1 MSRTSSTLLDLA
13 EQILSGRIRMPRG
26 RGARIAAILGRTA
39 LEDVVEERCAKHGL
53 DVSQASMRVK
63 LACLR
68 AVAQSVA
75 GEAAM
80 AWWGLSRACHQH
92 AYEVAP
98 HRAEVAHL
106 VGRVRELATS
116 APEEPQTWPDVTR

>member
-1 MSRTSSTLLDLA
+1 MTRTAGTLLDLA
-13 EQILSGRIRMPRG
+13 ELILSGRIRMPRG

-39 LEDVVEERCAKHGL
+39 LEDIVGERCAEEGL
-53 DVSQASMRVK
+53 DVWEASMRVK

-68 AVAQSVA
+68 AVAQPVA
-75 GEAAM
+75 GDAAI

-98 HRAEVAHL
+98 HRDEVAHL
-106 VGRVRELATS
+106 VGRVRELAP
-116 APEEPQTWPDVTR
+116 AHPLP

>member
-1 MSRTSSTLLDLA
+1 MTRTADTLLDLA
-13 EQILSGRIRMPRG
+13 ERILSGRMPMPRG

-39 LEDVVEERCAKHGL
+39 LEEVVDERCAREGL
-53 DVSQASMRVK
+53 DVPRAGMRVK

-68 AVAQSVA
+68 AVAGPVA
-75 GEAAM
+75 GEAAV

-98 HRAEVAHL
+98 HRSEVAHL
-106 VGRVRELATS
+106 VGRVRELAT
-116 APEEPQTWPDVTR
+116 ATD